1 MRKPPAERV
10 RLADHKVEMITS
22 LKDLRRL
29 VLLAYRLL
37 ASLPDD

>member
-1 MRKPPAERV
+1 MRKPQALRV

-22 LKDLRRL
+22 LKGLHRL
-29 VLLAYRLL
+29 DLLAYRLL